1 MQLLGWWL
9 ALLALPAAAQPGP
22 VVLRDTARDY
32 PLGRQSAVLA
42 LPQVPGQAPLT
53 LADVRGRYAGQ
64 FRASTQ
70 DVPTIV
76 LARAD
81 VWLRC
86 DVRADTG
93 PATRWLLRGLLRGLD
108 PFEAYLVDAAGR
120 VRFRQRASSR
130 PFAASHVV
138 TAQNFNLRLP
148 LPPGE
153 RLTLYLHGGS
163 GEQCFVISEE
173 NNLREQ
179 ARWKDLGAAVYFTT
193 LLTMLL
199 YNLLLYLLIRDRSYW
214 YYVLFVASFGLLQAQ
229 MSGYLHL
236 WMGPARVQ
244 AVEGPLGL
252 TLLAAT
258 MVFSVLTARAFLET
272 ARAAPRLDR
281 ALRAL
286 AALTPALVLSG
297 LVPQLAGFTYVLLIA
312 LPLLTVAGLL
322 GACVGALRR
331 GYRPANYYLAGWV
344 LLMAAIVLYYLR
356 TLGLLPLNFLTEYGV
371 RVASAL
377 EVILLSMGL
386 ADRINL
392 ARRDKERAQAEA
404 LAVAREKEDVQRRAN
419 RDLTQAYDE
428 LQASL
433 ATTDHLTA
441 LDEVKTRFFTN
452 ISHEL
457 RTPLT
462 LILSPLEQM
471 LTEPAPRPEVRPMH
485 RNARRLLH
493 LITQLLDITRLEAG
507 SMRLRAVPTD
517 LARAVRAT
525 AEVFGP
531 LALAHDVALTVTA
544 EVPPPGTAPLY
555 ADADK
560 LEQILSNLLSNA
572 LKFTPP
578 GGQVRVRVGYAD
590 GLALASVTDTGTGIA
605 AAQLLRVFER
615 FEQADAGRQRQHGG
629 SGVGLALVRELVALH
644 GGTATASSTVGEG
657 STFTVSLALGTAHL
671 TGHDIGPAPLPDEA
685 PAPTK
690 GWAAVVADELAL
702 AAEAEADFGAE
713 FGEDFEG
720 DFSANSE
727 TDLRVSSG
735 ADAALETGAVA
746 AAAADSAA
754 RPRADERPLVLIV
767 DDSADLRHYLR
778 HCLQADYRLLL
789 AADGTLGL
797 ARAQAALPDLIV
809 SDLMMPGL
817 DGLELCERL
826 KTDERTSHIPVVLLT
841 ALGSEASRLAGLELG
856 ADDYLTKPFRPAEL
870 LARVRNLIAGRR
882 QLRQRFGREMTLQPR
897 DIALTSADERFLTR
911 ALAVV
916 ETHLADPDFSAER
929 FADDMA
935 VSRMQLHRKL
945 KALTDQS
952 ATGFVRTLRLRR
964 AAQLLGAGAMNV
976 AEAADATGFGNL
988 SHFARHFREL
998 HGVLPSSFGAKK

>member
-1 MQLLGWWL
+1 MRRGVLVRLLGWWL
-9 ALLALPAAAQPGP
+9 GLLPLLAAAQTGP
-22 VVLRDTARDY
+22 LVLRDTARSY
-32 PLGRQSAVLA
+32 PLGLHGAVLA
-42 LPQVPGQAPLT
+42 LRQAPGQVPLT
-53 LADVRGRYAGQ
+53 LADVRGRYARQ
-64 FRASTQ
+64 FEASTQ
-70 DVPTIV
+70 EVPTIV

-93 PATRWLLRGLLRGLD
+93 PATRWLLRGLLRGLE
-108 PFEAYLVDAAGR
+108 PFEVYLVDAAGR
-120 VRFRQRASSR
+120 VRFRQRASR
-130 PFAASHVV
+130 GAFAASHVV
-138 TAQNFNLRLP
+138 TGQDFNLRLP
-148 LPPGE
+148 LPSGE
-153 RLTLYLHGGS
+153 RLTLYMHGGS

-173 NNLREQ
+173 NHLREL
-179 ARWKDLGAAVYFTT
+179 AFWKDLGMAVYLTT

-199 YNLLLYLLIRDRSYW
+199 YNLLLYLSVRDRSYL
-214 YYVLFVASFGLLQAQ
+214 YYVLFVASFGLLQAE
-229 MSGYLHL
+229 MAGYLPRWL
-236 WMGPARVQ
+236 GPVRVE
-244 AVEGPLGL
+244 AVEGLL
-252 TLLAAT
+252 TLALLAAT

-272 ARAAPRLDR
+272 ARTVPRLDR
-281 ALRAL
+281 GLRAL
-286 AALTPALVLSG
+286 AVLTPVLMLTG
-297 LVPQLAGFTYVLLIA
+297 LVPRLAGFAHVLLIV

-322 GACVGALRR
+322 TACGLALRR

-356 TLGLLPLNFLTEYGV
+356 GLGLLPLNFLTEYGV

-419 RDLTQAYDE
+419 RDLTLAYDE

-485 RNARRLLH
+485 RNARRLLR
-493 LITQLLDITRLEAG
+493 LITQLLDIARLEAG

-517 LARAVRAT
+517 LARAARAI

-531 LALAHDVALTVTA
+531 LALAHDVALRVEA
-544 EVPPPGTAPLY
+544 EAPPPAAAPLY

-578 GGQVRVRVGYAD
+578 GGQVRLRVGYAE
-590 GLALASVTDTGTGIA
+590 GWALASVADTGTGIA
-605 AAQLLRVFER
+605 ADELPRVFER

-657 STFTVSLALGTAHL
+657 STFTVRLALGTAHL
-671 TGHDIGPAPLPDEA
+671 QNHDIGPAPLPDEGSG
-685 PAPTK
+685 PAG
-690 GWAAVVADELAL
+690 GWAAGAADELAS
-702 AAEAEADFGAE
+702 AAEAEADFGADYGAGSE
-713 FGEDFEG
+713 AEYGTNAAAAG
-720 DFSANSE
+720 D
-727 TDLRVSSG
+727 SS
-735 ADAALETGAVA
+735 DPDR
-746 AAAADSAA
+746 AAAADLANRTRA
-754 RPRADERPLVLIV
+754 ADERPLVLIV

-817 DGLELCERL
+817 DGFQLCQAL

-841 ALGSEASRLAGLELG
+841 ALGSEASRLAGLGLG

-870 LARVRNLIAGRR
+870 LARVRNLVAGRR
-882 QLRQRFGREMTLQPR
+882 QLRQRFGREVTLQPR

-916 ETHLADPDFSAER
+916 ETHLADPDFSTER

-998 HGVLPSSFGAKK
+998 HGVLPSTFGAKK